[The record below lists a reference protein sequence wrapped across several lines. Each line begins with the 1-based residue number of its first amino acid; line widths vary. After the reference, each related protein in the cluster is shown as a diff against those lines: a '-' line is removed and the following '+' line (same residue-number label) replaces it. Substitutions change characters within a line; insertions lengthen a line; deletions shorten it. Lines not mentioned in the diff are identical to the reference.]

1 MSAMGTPTL
10 LRVKRLRTADPSE
23 MIVIKAKKRR
33 AEEDEGEGRGDDFK
47 ILKLATTVDEKGDS
61 SKLNEA
67 VTKILAKKT
76 APRSYEEL
84 KERYKKSCISTTKL
98 PGANDREARE
108 ARDEQ
113 RFRLV
118 AQKRAI
124 RLDDLEDWAE
134 EEDEVEEK
142 EGTPP
147 VMEGRE
153 LYKLYDLV
161 GEGEPAEADRGQVE
175 GEKVMCNGVELV
187 REFVGG
193 KQGDVDSS
201 YVYDVYYTD
210 GIEDGRDGGDFDD
223 SLLDGLF
230 SIQPFNGG
238 DCELMYEEY
247 GEGRKACFGEDLDS
261 NDEDNSGNEYPD
273 EDSSDDDGSY
283 GGYCDEDGLTS
294 GVRGLGL
301 GYSSGDEPNS
311 ESDAE
316 DELVFTRSFDE
327 DANRHGTAYARFKQ
341 NILKEFKECEDDE
354 DEVD

>member
-1 MSAMGTPTL
+1 MMGTPTL
-10 LRVKRLRTADPSE
+10 LRVKRLRTTDPSE

-33 AEEDEGEGRGDDFK
+33 AEEGEGREEEFK
-47 ILKLATTVDEKGDS
+47 ILKLAATVDEKGDS

-84 KERYKKSCISTTKL
+84 KERYKKSCNSRTTKQPAL
-98 PGANDREARE
+98 KDKEARE
-108 ARDEQ
+108 EQ
-113 RFRLV
+113 RFRLI

-124 RLDDLEDWAE
+124 TLDDLEDWGE
-134 EEDEVEEK
+134 EEEVKEK
-142 EGTPP
+142 SPPMREGK
-147 VMEGRE
+147 E
-153 LYKLYDLV
+153 LFKLYDVV
-161 GEGEPAEADRGQVE
+161 GEVEPAEVE
-175 GEKVMCNGVELV
+175 HEKVGGEKVMCNGVELV

-193 KQGDVDSS
+193 NQGIVDSS

-210 GIEDGRDGGDFDD
+210 AGVEEGRDGGDFDD

-247 GEGRKACFGEDLDS
+247 GEGRKACFGEDVDS

-273 EDSSDDDGSY
+273 EEDSSDEDGSY

-327 DANRHGTAYARFKQ
+327 DANRHGAAYARFKQ
-341 NILKEFKECEDDE
+341 NILKEFRECEDDE

>member
-1 MSAMGTPTL
+1 MSTTGTPTL

-33 AEEDEGEGRGDDFK
+33 AEEGEGREEDFK
-47 ILKLATTVDEKGDS
+47 ILKLAATVDEKGDS

-67 VTKILAKKT
+67 VTKMLAKKT
-76 APRSYEEL
+76 APRSYQEL
-84 KERYKKSCISTTKL
+84 KERYKKSCRSVTKEPAL
-98 PGANDREARE
+98 KDKEARE
-108 ARDEQ
+108 EQ

-124 RLDDLEDWAE
+124 TLEDLEDWGE
-134 EEDEVEEK
+134 EEEEEAK
-142 EGTPP
+142 EGSPP
-147 VMEGRE
+147 VREGRE
-153 LYKLYDLV
+153 LFKLYDVV
-161 GEGEPAEADRGQVE
+161 GEADPAEAKREQV
-175 GEKVMCNGVELV
+175 GGDKVMCNGVELV
-187 REFVGG
+187 REFIGSN
-193 KQGDVDSS
+193 QGAVESS

-210 GIEDGRDGGDFDD
+210 GVEEGRDEGDFDD

-247 GEGRKACFGEDLDS
+247 GEGRKDCFGEDVDS

-273 EDSSDDDGSY
+273 EEENSSDEDGSY

-327 DANRHGTAYARFKQ
+327 DANRHGAAYARFKQ
-341 NILKEFKECEDDE
+341 NILKEFKECDDDE

>member
-33 AEEDEGEGRGDDFK
+33 AEEDEGEGRGEDFK

-84 KERYKKSCISTTKL
+84 KERYKKSCSSATKL
-98 PGANDREARE
+98 PGAKDREAKE

-124 RLDDLEDWAE
+124 RLDDLEDWGEE

-161 GEGEPAEADRGQVE
+161 GEGEPAGEDRGQVE

-187 REFVGG
+187 REFVGQ

-230 SIQPFNGG
+230 SIQV
-238 DCELMYEEY
+238 
-247 GEGRKACFGEDLDS
+247 K
-261 NDEDNSGNEYPD
+261 
-273 EDSSDDDGSY
+273 
-283 GGYCDEDGLTS
+283 
-294 GVRGLGL
+294 
-301 GYSSGDEPNS
+301 
-311 ESDAE
+311 
-316 DELVFTRSFDE
+316 
-327 DANRHGTAYARFKQ
+327 
-341 NILKEFKECEDDE
+341 
-354 DEVD
+354 

>member
-1 MSAMGTPTL
+1 MSVMGTPTL

-33 AEEDEGEGRGDDFK
+33 AEEDEGEGRGEDFK

-98 PGANDREARE
+98 PGAKDRGARE

-124 RLDDLEDWAE
+124 RLDDLEDWGE
-134 EEDEVEEK
+134 EEELEEK
-142 EGTPP
+142 EGMPP

-193 KQGDVDSS
+193 KQGDDVDSS

-230 SIQPFNGG
+230 SIQVFFLLLKCVIQLSVGIQYLEARARSSADILNSPHQ
-238 DCELMYEEY
+238 
-247 GEGRKACFGEDLDS
+247 GETPPS
-261 NDEDNSGNEYPD
+261 
-273 EDSSDDDGSY
+273 
-283 GGYCDEDGLTS
+283 
-294 GVRGLGL
+294 
-301 GYSSGDEPNS
+301 
-311 ESDAE
+311 
-316 DELVFTRSFDE
+316 
-327 DANRHGTAYARFKQ
+327 
-341 NILKEFKECEDDE
+341 
-354 DEVD
+354 

>member
-1 MSAMGTPTL
+1 
-10 LRVKRLRTADPSE
+10 

-33 AEEDEGEGRGDDFK
+33 AEEEERGEGDFK
-47 ILKLATTVDEKGDS
+47 ILKLAATVDEKGDS

-84 KERYKKSCISTTKL
+84 KERYKKSCSSRATKQPAL
-98 PGANDREARE
+98 KDKEARE
-108 ARDEQ
+108 EQ

-124 RLDDLEDWAE
+124 TLDDLEDWGE
-134 EEDEVEEK
+134 EEVEEK
-142 EGTPP
+142 SPP
-147 VMEGRE
+147 VREGKE
-153 LYKLYDLV
+153 LFKLYDVV
-161 GEGEPAEADRGQVE
+161 GEAEPAEVE
-175 GEKVMCNGVELV
+175 REEKVMCNGVELV
-187 REFVGG
+187 REFVGRN
-193 KQGDVDSS
+193 QGIVDSS

-210 GIEDGRDGGDFDD
+210 ARGEEGRDGGDFDD

-247 GEGRKACFGEDLDS
+247 GEGRKACFGEDVDS

-273 EDSSDDDGSY
+273 EEDSSDEDGSY

-301 GYSSGDEPNS
+301 GYSSDDEPNS

-327 DANRHGTAYARFKQ
+327 DANRHGAAYARFKQ
-341 NILKEFKECEDDE
+341 NILKEFNECEDDE